1 MIRREKEGCWV
12 KKKETL
18 GRKPNMNDILP
29 NDVDNMLLI
38 RYNMHR
44 VYAGGV
50 QGGRNDSQRSCQP
63 LEYYR
68 AQGGGLL

>member
-1 MIRREKEGCWV
+1 MIRR
-12 KKKETL
+12 KKKDTGL
-18 GRKPNMNDILP
+18 KRRKHSEGNQEMKDILP

-50 QGGRNDSQRSCQP
+50 QRWK
-63 LEYYR
+63 E
-68 AQGGGLL
+68 